1 MFAYK
6 KIGLLLGVI
15 SLLQSC
21 AQIDDYLLGKD
32 NTPKPAMMA
41 PLVSKQTLTSVWS
54 APVFQSSHAD
64 HYIKLKP
71 QLSGSTLYLADTAGR
86 VQAFD
91 RATGKLRFSKV
102 FKQPFV
108 SGPAVSGDYVALGTN
123 HSHAMLLRASDGE
136 LVWDATVS
144 GDILSTPLFVNN
156 AVVVKSIDGN
166 VYAFDLKTGAQ
177 RFMVDHGTPSLILKA
192 SASPVRLG
200 ELMLV
205 GFSDGKLDAIELQTG
220 RVVWQR
226 SIAYANGS
234 SDVERL
240 VDIDADP
247 IVRGDLVYLASYQ
260 GEVGALSMTSGQ
272 FLWHK
277 PASTY
282 KNMAMDGNTL
292 YMTDSD
298 DVIWAYDAS
307 NGQVRWKQ
315 EALKA
320 RGVTE
325 PVVMGHTLLVGD
337 KTGYLHVLDANH
349 GTLLSRFQQNAP
361 ILVAPLVVGHRV
373 YVLTTKQLTCYSLKG

>member
-1 MFAYK
+1 
-6 KIGLLLGVI
+6 
-15 SLLQSC
+15 
-21 AQIDDYLLGKD
+21 
-32 NTPKPAMMA
+32 
-41 PLVSKQTLTSVWS
+41 
-54 APVFQSSHAD
+54 
-64 HYIKLKP
+64 
-71 QLSGSTLYLADTAGR
+71 
-86 VQAFD
+86 
-91 RATGKLRFSKV
+91 
-102 FKQPFV
+102 
-108 SGPAVSGDYVALGTN
+108 
-123 HSHAMLLRASDGE
+123 
-136 LVWDATVS
+136 
-144 GDILSTPLFVNN
+144 
-156 AVVVKSIDGN
+156 
-166 VYAFDLKTGAQ
+166 
-177 RFMVDHGTPSLILKA
+177 
-192 SASPVRLG
+192 
-200 ELMLV
+200 LV

-292 YMTDSD
+292 YMTDSE